1 MRLYVLVFG
10 LIAGFMVL
18 AHGPLLRL
26 PFYWDE
32 IGQFIP
38 ASLDLFRKGAWIP
51 VSTVPNVHPPGVMA
65 YLAVVWTV
73 FGYSIGATR
82 IAMLLIAAGAAFVT
96 FLLGIELARGA
107 TGTPAFAAV
116 ALLVI
121 SPLFFAQ
128 SMLAQ
133 LDMPAMCLSCLA
145 LLLFLQD
152 RVRASA
158 LICMALV
165 MVKETGLIVP
175 ALFAGWV
182 ILEGKT
188 WKQRA
193 AALWFVL
200 PLPGLI
206 IWLVAL
212 HNTTGH
218 WFGNPAFT
226 AYNLFEP
233 MHPVPFLLALGRRI
247 YFLFIGTGHF
257 IGAIAMFW
265 AWRRMPLFRERP
277 WRIAASFV
285 LANVLVVSALG
296 GAVLERYTLPAL
308 PVVYIAFATS
318 LRALMPKARQL
329 ALAALLVCLA
339 VANLVNPIYPFPL
352 ENNLAFVSFV
362 GLEEEAAYAVEQRG
376 DGLPGGGS
384 VATVFPV
391 SNALRN
397 PAFGFVRI
405 PRRVFEMN
413 DFSRGEVDK
422 LKAMA
427 PDMVV
432 VYQREWDPLRLLEK
446 PGVREFLA
454 RYYGYKPE
462 MNAEEIAAALS
473 MRVGRRWK
481 RRGLTMELLE
491 LDHPR

>member
-10 LIAGFMVL
+10 LIAAFMVL

-38 ASLDLFRKGAWIP
+38 ASLDLFRRGAWIP
-51 VSTVPNVHPPGVMA
+51 VSTLPNVHPPGVMA
-65 YLAVVWTV
+65 YLTAVWTV
-73 FGYSIGATR
+73 FGYSIVATR
-82 IAMLLIAAGAAFVT
+82 IAMLLIAAGAALIT

-107 TGTPAFAAV
+107 TGTPAFAAL
-116 ALLVI
+116 ALLAI

-145 LLLFLQD
+145 LLLFLQN

-158 LICMALV
+158 LTCVALV
-165 MVKETGLIVP
+165 MLKETGLIVP
-175 ALFAGWV
+175 ALFAGCV
-182 ILEGKT
+182 ILEAKT

-200 PLPGLI
+200 PLPCLI
-206 IWLVAL
+206 FWLVAL
-212 HNTTGH
+212 HNATGH
-218 WFGNPAFT
+218 WFGNSAFT

-233 MHPVPFLLALGRRI
+233 MHPVPFLLALARRI

-257 IGAIAMFW
+257 IGAAAMFW
-265 AWRRMPLFRERP
+265 AWRRMPLLRERP

-318 LRALMPKARQL
+318 LQALMPRTRQL
-329 ALAALLVCLA
+329 ALAGLVVCLA
-339 VANLVNPIYPFPL
+339 VANFINPVYPFPL

-376 DGLPGGGS
+376 DALPGGGS

-397 PAFGFVRI
+397 PAFGFVQV

-413 DFSRGEVDK
+413 DFSQSEVGK
-422 LKAMA
+422 LKGMA
-427 PDMVV
+427 PEMVV

-473 MRVGRRWK
+473 MRVARRWR

-491 LDHPR
+491 LNHSR